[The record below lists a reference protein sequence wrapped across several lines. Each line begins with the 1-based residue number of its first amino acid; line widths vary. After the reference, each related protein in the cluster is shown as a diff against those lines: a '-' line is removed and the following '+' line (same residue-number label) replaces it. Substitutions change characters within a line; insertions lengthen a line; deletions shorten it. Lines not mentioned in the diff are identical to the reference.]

1 MPASPV
7 QLARPVVITGVT
19 GFLGRHLLASS
30 SPVWRGGRIAIA
42 RRERRESH
50 DLPAGVRL
58 VTGDVNDGA
67 FLDRTIPRG
76 SAVVNLIYDFDGSP
90 ETNITLAT
98 SLAEACARAGVERL
112 VHVSTAGVIGLS
124 PERVITEASEPRPV
138 TAYQHTKLEIE
149 RVIARIAANQF
160 PLVILRPTSVF
171 GPGGA
176 SLVSLTRH
184 LRQRWRVVNYLR
196 SSLSGRRAMNLVPVE
211 TVAAAIEFALE
222 SQRAVEE
229 RLYLVSEDAAPENN
243 FRDVEQALQRG
254 LGVKDYPV
262 APLPLPQFC
271 LTTAQRLIG
280 RLSLYP
286 STRFSAAKLA
296 RAGFRAPIT
305 FQQAIENYAERA
317 AGGSDRP

>member
-1 MPASPV
+1 MAAGSRSR
-7 QLARPVVITGVT
+7 AGSA
-19 GFLGRHLLASS
+19 G
-30 SPVWRGGRIAIA
+30 
-42 RRERRESH
+42 SH
-50 DLPAGVRL
+50 DLRAGVRL

-124 PERVITEASEPRPV
+124 PDPVVTEATEPRPV
-138 TAYQHTKLEIE
+138 TAYQQTKLEIE

-184 LRQRWRVVNYLR
+184 LRQRARVVNYLR

-211 TVAAAIEFALE
+211 TVAASIEFALE
-222 SQRAVEE
+222 SQRAVED

-243 FRDVEQALQRG
+243 FRDVEQTLQRG
-254 LGVKDYPV
+254 LGMKDYPV

-296 RAGFRAPIT
+296 RAGFTAPIT
-305 FQQAIENYAERA
+305 FQQAVENYAERA